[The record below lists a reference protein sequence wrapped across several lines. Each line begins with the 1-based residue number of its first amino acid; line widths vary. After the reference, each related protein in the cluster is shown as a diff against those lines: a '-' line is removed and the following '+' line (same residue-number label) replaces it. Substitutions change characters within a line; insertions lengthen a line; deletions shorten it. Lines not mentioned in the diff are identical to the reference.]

1 MKIFVLKFYTGYLL
15 FCSLILMIF
24 ILAGSHGK
32 LILNNPDTQKGL
44 AAIIIFITT
53 GILVYFKFL
62 LKSKANIFTII
73 ILNLAALLI
82 LIYLANTLFY
92 PDVFTILSTLFFCLQ
107 LAGIF
112 CGAATIYFLIIEIKI
127 NID

>member
-1 MKIFVLKFYTGYLL
+1 MKIFALKFYPAYLL
-15 FCSLILMIF
+15 FCSLVLMIF

-53 GILVYFKFL
+53 AIFIYLKKSFLV
-62 LKSKANIFTII
+62 SKAKRYTMFF
-73 ILNLAALLI
+73 LNLAALSI
-82 LIYLANTLFY
+82 LIYLTSTLFY
-92 PDVFTILSTLFFCLQ
+92 PDIFTILSSVFFCLL

-112 CGAATIYFLIIEIKI
+112 CGAATTYFLITEKKV
-127 NID
+127 

>member
-1 MKIFVLKFYTGYLL
+1 MKLFALKFYPAYLL
-15 FCSLILMIF
+15 FCSLVLMIF

-53 GILVYFKFL
+53 AIFVYLKKRFLVP
-62 LKSKANIFTII
+62 KAARFTMVF
-73 ILNLAALLI
+73 LNLAALSI
-82 LIYLANTLFY
+82 LIYLASTLFY
-92 PDVFTILSTLFFCLQ
+92 PDIFTILSYLFFFLQ

-112 CGAATIYFLIIEIKI
+112 CGAVVTYFLITQRRFE
-127 NID
+127 D